1 MLQAI
6 VRNSTMIRFKQ
17 ISKGVSTMTIFSRS
31 FKTGIFLL
39 VMLFALTLG
48 PRATPTSAATSSHDF
63 TNAMRQLWEDHITWT
78 RLYIVSAAAGLPD
91 TDANAQRL
99 LQNQT
104 DLGDA
109 IKPYYGEQ
117 AGNQLTAL
125 LKDHILGAADLVSAA
140 KAGDS
145 AAVDAASKK
154 WYANGDDIAAFLN
167 MANPQ
172 GFPLDTMKAEMKMH
186 LDLTLAEV
194 TARLQGEFAADI
206 QAYDK
211 VHEHILGMS
220 DALSSGIIKQFP
232 DQFDVSAPSQAST
245 LDMAMR
251 KLWEDHITWTR
262 LYIVSVAA
270 GLPDN
275 DLTAKRLLQNQVDLG
290 NAIKPYYGEEAGNK
304 LTALLQ
310 DHILR
315 AADVVAAAKAG
326 DTAKFDAANAKW
338 YANGNEIAAFLSS
351 ANPQNWTLNAM
362 QAEMKMHLDL
372 TLAEAAAHLKGDY
385 AGSISGYDKVHVHIL
400 GMADAL
406 SSGIIAQHPEKFNGA
421 TGVPLPTTG
430 MDHTMDHTG
439 DSTWLALLAGALLF
453 LAGLVILRRNPQRN

>member
-1 MLQAI
+1 MS
-6 VRNSTMIRFKQ
+6 NSLRL
-17 ISKGVSTMTIFSRS
+17 
-31 FKTGIFLL
+31 FKTSIFVL
-39 VMLFALTLG
+39 VMLLALALIPG
-48 PRATPTSAATSSHDF
+48 TPPASAATSSREF

-104 DLGDA
+104 DLGNA

-125 LKDHILGAADLVSAA
+125 LKDHILGAADLITAV

-167 MANPQ
+167 AANPQ
-172 GFPLDTMKAEMKMH
+172 GFPLDAMKAEMKTH
-186 LDLTLAEV
+186 LDLTLAEA
-194 TARLQGEFAADI
+194 TARLQGKFAEDI
-206 QAYDK
+206 RAYDK

-232 DQFDVSAPSQAST
+232 DKFDVSAPSQAST
-245 LDMAMR
+245 LNTAMR

-262 LYIVSVAA
+262 LYIESVAA
-270 GLPDN
+270 GLPDT

-290 NAIKPYYGEEAGNK
+290 DAIKPYYGADAGNK

-310 DHILR
+310 DHILG
-315 AADVVAAAKAG
+315 AADVLAAAKAG

-338 YANGNEIAAFLSS
+338 YTNGNDIAVFLST
-351 ANPQNWTLNAM
+351 ANPQNWTPDAM

-372 TLAEAAAHLKGDY
+372 TLAEAAAQLKGDY

-406 SSGIIAQHPEKFNGA
+406 SSGIIAQFPEKFSGA
-421 TGVPLPTTG
+421 TGAPLPTTG
-430 MDHTMDHTG
+430 MDHTGDHTG
-439 DSTWLALLAGALLF
+439 DGTWIALLAGAVLF
-453 LAGLVILRRNPQRN
+453 LTGLIILRRNPQRG

>member
-1 MLQAI
+1 MS
-6 VRNSTMIRFKQ
+6 NSLRL
-17 ISKGVSTMTIFSRS
+17 
-31 FKTGIFLL
+31 FKTSIFVL
-39 VMLFALTLG
+39 VMLFALVLI
-48 PRATPTSAATSSHDF
+48 PHATTPVSAATSSRDF

-104 DLGDA
+104 DLGNA
-109 IKPYYGEQ
+109 VKPFYGEQ

-125 LKDHILGAADLVSAA
+125 LKDHILGAAALLTAA

-167 MANPQ
+167 AANPE

-186 LDLTLAEV
+186 LDLTLAEA
-194 TARLQGEFAADI
+194 TARLQGKFAEDI

-220 DALSSGIIKQFP
+220 DALSSGIMKQFP
-232 DQFDVSAPSQAST
+232 DKFDVSAPSEAT
-245 LDMAMR
+245 TFEMATR
-251 KLWEDHITWTR
+251 KLWEGHITWTR

-270 GLPDN
+270 GLPDA
-275 DLTAKRLLQNQVDLG
+275 DLTAQRLLQNQVDLG

-304 LTALLQ
+304 LTVLLR
-310 DHILR
+310 DHILG
-315 AADVVAAAKAG
+315 AADVLVAAKAG

-338 YANGNEIAAFLSS
+338 YANGNDIAVLLSS

-372 TLAEAAAHLKGDY
+372 TLAEAAAQLKGDS
-385 AGSISGYDKVHVHIL
+385 AGSIAGYDKVHTHIL

-406 SSGIIAQHPEKFNGA
+406 SSGIIAQFPEKFNGA
-421 TGVPLPTTG
+421 TGATLPITG
-430 MDHTMDHTG
+430 MDHTGDQTG
-439 DSTWLALLAGALLF
+439 DGTWLALLAGTLLF
-453 LAGLVILRRNPQRN
+453 VTGLVILRRNPQRS